1 MKKAIFYISIIAA
14 LGLVFNILNIILND
28 MERLTRYGWGYLT
41 GRIILFAVFVFLIFF
56 MFSKTYGK
64 KEE

>member
-14 LGLVFNILNIILND
+14 LGSVFNILNIILND